1 MGSMLA
7 WVNKECN
14 EYKIRNTARH
24 RNLVKRELLKE
35 KSKPKKQNR
44 ARNSFLKNNKISRK
58 GACRKEGSTQSKYY
72 STTKRLRE
80 SMGTD

>member
-24 RNLVKRELLKE
+24 KNLVKVELLKE

-44 ARNSFLKNNKISRK
+44 ARNSFLKK
-58 GACRKEGSTQSKYY
+58 Q
-72 STTKRLRE
+72 
-80 SMGTD
+80 